1 MSKFKAIGSSL
12 LVIMLMYFSQ
22 MLAYMT
28 ASVALLIGMPTL
40 LYYIIAGVIY
50 FSLFLV
56 LSKVVFEKVMHMKI
70 FDFGIVPFSVKPI
83 WVIIGI
89 MLPLSVIGIY
99 IMFIRGEFA
108 FAEMSSSKKLETL
121 IGGLFFNGLAV
132 GFVEEMVFRGI
143 LFHSLKKA
151 WNTRTAVIGSS
162 VLFGI
167 IHILGGGISP
177 ASCLATVISVTTIGI
192 AFSLITIDT
201 GAVWCSGIIHAIWN
215 FILGSIFT
223 ISGKTNESAIITYIL
238 NTKSIAI
245 TGGDFGI
252 ESSAIAFI
260 LYVIVAIIALY
271 MIKNRDR

>member
-1 MSKFKAIGSSL
+1 MQLMMERMSKFKAIGSSL

-56 LSKVVFEKVMHMKI
+56 LSKVVFEKVMHMEI

-89 MLPLSVIGIY
+89 MLPLSVIG
-99 IMFIRGEFA
+99 
-108 FAEMSSSKKLETL
+108 
-121 IGGLFFNGLAV
+121 
-132 GFVEEMVFRGI
+132 
-143 LFHSLKKA
+143 
-151 WNTRTAVIGSS
+151 
-162 VLFGI
+162 
-167 IHILGGGISP
+167 
-177 ASCLATVISVTTIGI
+177 
-192 AFSLITIDT
+192 
-201 GAVWCSGIIHAIWN
+201 
-215 FILGSIFT
+215 
-223 ISGKTNESAIITYIL
+223 
-238 NTKSIAI
+238 IAI